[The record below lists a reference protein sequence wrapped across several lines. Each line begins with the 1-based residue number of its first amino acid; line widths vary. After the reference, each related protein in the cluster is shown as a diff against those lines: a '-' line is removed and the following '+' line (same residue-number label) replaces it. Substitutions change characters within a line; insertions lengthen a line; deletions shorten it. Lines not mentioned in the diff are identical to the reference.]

1 MIAKAAGLELVKAN
15 NIFREQAEVSIS
27 MKLSK
32 HQIIDAD
39 EKVMT
44 IVLKG
49 KQSDHLGTMIYQRFQ
64 ELVMT
69 GKKPIHPKMLPPK
82 CAATKHHS
90 LRVFHQVQQRQ
101 GGILCRLEIWVGR
114 FVEQQKDVSLCIPTG
129 SSSRANDLANAL
141 THELCN

>member
-1 MIAKAAGLELVKAN
+1 MIVKAAGLKLVKAN
-15 NIFREQAEVSIS
+15 KTFREQAEVSIS

-32 HQIIDAD
+32 HQVIDAD

-64 ELVMT
+64 ELVTT
-69 GKKPIHPKMLPPK
+69 GKAIHPKMLPPK

-90 LRVFHQVQQRQ
+90 LRVVHQVQQRQ
-101 GGILCRLEIWVGR
+101 GGILCRLDIWVGC
-114 FVEQQKDVSLCIPTG
+114 FVEQQKNVSLCIPTAHHLRQTIW
-129 SSSRANDLANAL
+129 SML
-141 THELCN
+141 